1 LGGDIVRYL
10 TNLAKYTFEVVDYVE
25 AEILTNKKQN
35 AKLFSNASLA
45 TILKMQIE
53 MQAIIY

>member
-1 LGGDIVRYL
+1 LGGDTVRY
-10 TNLAKYTFEVVDYVE
+10 LAKYTFEVVDYVE